1 MGPDAWSY
9 WAEIG
14 QGFIGAMRLLVTGDP
29 ETWVIIRQSL
39 VISISATLASMT
51 LGVPIGA
58 WLANARFPG
67 RGVLLA
73 LCNTGFGLPPV
84 VVGLILSILL
94 LRHGPLGYLNLRFTP
109 GAMMIGQFILSLPII
124 INLTVVALQQLNPKL
139 QLQIRALGAS
149 RWQRLWL
156 LGREIR
162 LPLLVAY
169 MAGFGAVVSEV
180 GASQMLG
187 GNLPGSTRVLTTAI
201 VMETGMGHYD
211 RAMAYGIVLLLLV
224 ALVVGLLT
232 WAQQSDGHRWTT
244 FSCKLHVL
252 VFAATGGSR
261 CSRPISL
268 CVQVRPSESMVP
280 TGLAKAR
287 FFKHWRAYCGCP
299 PARSRWAARCSD
311 LT

>member
-1 MGPDAWSY
+1 MGPEAWSY
-9 WAEIG
+9 WVEIG
-14 QGFIGAMRLLVTGDP
+14 QGFIGAIRLLVTGDA
-29 ETWVIIRQSL
+29 ETWGIIRQSL
-39 VISISATLASMT
+39 LISISATLAS
-51 LGVPIGA
+51 LLVGVPIGI
-58 WLANARFPG
+58 WLAQARFLG
-67 RGVLLA
+67 RGVVLA

-109 GAMMIGQFILSLPII
+109 AAMMIGQFILSLPII

-139 QLQIRALGAS
+139 WLQIRALGAS
-149 RWQRLWL
+149 RWQTLWL

-232 WAQQSDGHRWTT
+232 WAQESDRQ
-244 FSCKLHVL
+244 
-252 VFAATGGSR
+252 R
-261 CSRPISL
+261 
-268 CVQVRPSESMVP
+268 
-280 TGLAKAR
+280 
-287 FFKHWRAYCGCP
+287 
-299 PARSRWAARCSD
+299 
-311 LT
+311 

>member
-1 MGPDAWSY
+1 METGSWDY

-14 QGFIGAMRLLVTGDP
+14 QGFVDAVSLLVTGDP
-29 ETWVIIRQSL
+29 DTWGIVRQSL
-39 VISISATLASMT
+39 LISLSATIVSMVF
-51 LGVPIGA
+51 GVPLGFWIA
-58 WLANARFPG
+58 YSRFPG
-67 RGVLLA
+67 RSLFLA
-73 LCNTGFGLPPV
+73 ICNTGFGLPPV

-109 GAMMIGQFILSLPII
+109 YAMMIGQFILSMPII
-124 INLTVVALQQLNPKL
+124 INLTVVALQQLDPRL
-139 QLQIRALGAS
+139 RMQIKALGAS
-149 RWQRLWL
+149 RWQTVL
-156 LGREIR
+156 LLSREIR

-232 WAQQSDGHRWTT
+232 WMQQRDGQR
-244 FSCKLHVL
+244 
-252 VFAATGGSR
+252 
-261 CSRPISL
+261 
-268 CVQVRPSESMVP
+268 
-280 TGLAKAR
+280 
-287 FFKHWRAYCGCP
+287 
-299 PARSRWAARCSD
+299 
-311 LT
+311 

>member
-1 MGPDAWSY
+1 MEVGSWAY

-14 QGFIGAMRLLVTGDP
+14 QGFVDAVLLLVTGDP
-29 ETWVIIRQSL
+29 ETWAIIRQSL
-39 VISISATLASMT
+39 LISVSATLASMA
-51 LGVPIGA
+51 LGVPLGA
-58 WLANARFPG
+58 WLANAKFPG

-73 LCNTGFGLPPV
+73 ICNTGFGLPPV

-109 GAMMIGQFILSLPII
+109 GAMIIGQFILSLPII

-139 QLQIRALGAS
+139 RLQITALGAS
-149 RWQRLWL
+149 RWQTLWL

-224 ALVVGLLT
+224 GLVVGLLT
-232 WAQQSDGHRWTT
+232 RAQHNDGHR
-244 FSCKLHVL
+244 
-252 VFAATGGSR
+252 
-261 CSRPISL
+261 
-268 CVQVRPSESMVP
+268 
-280 TGLAKAR
+280 
-287 FFKHWRAYCGCP
+287 
-299 PARSRWAARCSD
+299 
-311 LT
+311 

>member
-1 MGPDAWSY
+1 MGWDY

-14 QGFIGAMRLLVTGDP
+14 RGLVDAVVLIVTGDP

-39 VISISATLASMT
+39 LISVSATLASMA
-51 LGVPIGA
+51 LGVPLGTWIAYGK
-58 WLANARFPG
+58 FPG
-67 RGVLLA
+67 RAVLLA
-73 LCNTGFGLPPV
+73 ICNTGFGLPPV
-84 VVGLILSILL
+84 VVGLVLSILL

-109 GAMMIGQFILSLPII
+109 GAMIIGQFVLSLPIV

-139 QLQIRALGAS
+139 RLQIRALGAS
-149 RWQRLWL
+149 RLQTLWL

-224 ALVVGLLT
+224 GVVVGLLT
-232 WAQQSDGHRWTT
+232 WAQQSDDR
-244 FSCKLHVL
+244 
-252 VFAATGGSR
+252 R
-261 CSRPISL
+261 
-268 CVQVRPSESMVP
+268 
-280 TGLAKAR
+280 
-287 FFKHWRAYCGCP
+287 
-299 PARSRWAARCSD
+299 
-311 LT
+311 

>member
-1 MGPDAWSY
+1 MGPGVWDY

-14 QGFIGAMRLLVTGDP
+14 NGFIDAVALLVTGDP
-29 ETWVIIRQSL
+29 ETWAIIRQSL
-39 VISISATLASMT
+39 LISVSAALAGMV

-58 WLANARFPG
+58 WLAYASFRG
-67 RGVLLA
+67 RGVLMA
-73 LCNTGFGLPPV
+73 VFNTGFGLPPV

-94 LRHGPLGYLNLRFTP
+94 VRHGPLGYLNLRFTP
-109 GAMMIGQFILSLPII
+109 GAMIIGQFILSLPIV

-139 QLQIRALGAS
+139 RLQIRALGAS
-149 RWQRLWL
+149 RWQTLWL
-156 LGREIR
+156 LGREVR

-232 WAQQSDGHRWTT
+232 VAQQHDDHR
-244 FSCKLHVL
+244 
-252 VFAATGGSR
+252 
-261 CSRPISL
+261 
-268 CVQVRPSESMVP
+268 
-280 TGLAKAR
+280 
-287 FFKHWRAYCGCP
+287 
-299 PARSRWAARCSD
+299 
-311 LT
+311 